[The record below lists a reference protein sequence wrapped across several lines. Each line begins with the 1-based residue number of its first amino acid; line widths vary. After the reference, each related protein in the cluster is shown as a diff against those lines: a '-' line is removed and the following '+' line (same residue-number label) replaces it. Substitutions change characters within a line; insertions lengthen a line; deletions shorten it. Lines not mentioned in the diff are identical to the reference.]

1 MFFSLPLLAVL
12 AACGGDFRPEAATA
26 AAVVSYAARCGLPE
40 PSAEPYRATAPTGG
54 HCIGALEFALTDPDR
69 AEPFTDAPEDRRSLS
84 VRVLYPAAPQS
95 QAARMPY
102 GHDAVY
108 AALGLPTG
116 FAAAGHARAGV
127 PLQVDRPAPVILFS
141 PGLGNAVETYA
152 GLTEDLA
159 SHGYVVVTINHSYV
173 SGPTRLP
180 DGSIAAPV
188 IDGGSDEV
196 LAELV
201 ADQQHV
207 LDWLEQRNA
216 EQGGPLAGK
225 LDLARVAS
233 YGHSLGGATALG
245 LQRLDGRVKA
255 AVNLDGTVYGNLEE
269 PWSKPF
275 MILDTVHRW
284 EGKVVVDET
293 VQTVWR
299 MHRGPAVYQ
308 TLPGACHGD
317 FGDLARLGRTYNA
330 RHPQAP
336 VDIDGELFCAPDPV
350 ALERDVRQ
358 RVLAF
363 LAAYL
368 R

>member
-1 MFFSLPLLAVL
+1 M
-12 AACGGDFRPEAATA
+12 
-26 AAVVSYAARCGLPE
+26 
-40 PSAEPYRATAPTGG
+40 
-54 HCIGALEFALTDPDR
+54 EFALTDPNR
-69 AEPFTDAPEDRRSLS
+69 AEVFTSAPDDRRSLS
-84 VRVLYPAAPQS
+84 VRVAYPAAAQP

-108 AALGLPTG
+108 AALGLPAG
-116 FAAAGHARAGV
+116 FAATGHARQDV
-127 PLQVDRPAPVILFS
+127 PVQANRPAPVILFS

-159 SHGYVVVTINHSYV
+159 SHGYIVVTVNHPYV

-180 DGSIAAPV
+180 DGSIAMPSV
-188 IDGGSDEV
+188 GDGSDEV
-196 LAELV
+196 LAELL
-201 ADQQHV
+201 ADQRHV
-207 LDWLEQRNA
+207 LNWLEQRNA

-225 LDLARVAS
+225 LDLSRVGS
-233 YGHSLGGATALG
+233 YGHSLGGATALW
-245 LQRLDGRVKA
+245 LQREEGRVKA
-255 AVNLDGTVYGNLEE
+255 AVNLDGSVYGNLAQ
-269 PWSKPF
+269 PWTKPF

-284 EGKVVVDET
+284 QGQTVVDDT

-308 TLPGACHGD
+308 TMANACHGD
-317 FGDLARLGRTYNA
+317 FGDLARLGRTYSQA
-330 RHPQAP
+330 HPEAP
-336 VDIDGELFCAPDPV
+336 VDIDADLFCAPDPV

-363 LAAYL
+363 FGEYL